1 MALEKQKD
9 FIESM
14 TDSKLTLKKPARQTF
29 GLAFGALLLGLSSL
43 QGGVAQAA
51 PVAVVELFTSQGC
64 SSCPPADAFL
74 AELAE
79 NPEIIALTEAVD
91 YWDYLGWK
99 DANARHEHTERQ
111 QNYARVRGDRR
122 IYTPQMVINGR
133 VHAVGSNRT
142 SVKTHISRLSGGEG
156 KLTVPINVSV
166 EADSLK
172 INVDASS
179 VSGDLK
185 DGTLYL
191 ALYEKSVVADIKRGE
206 NRGRS
211 VTYHNVVRDIRS
223 VGMWHGDAVSI
234 ELPMSEIRNSGYDGA
249 AVFLQADI
257 RGLPGPIFGAQNVAL
272 K

>member
-1 MALEKQKD
+1 
-9 FIESM
+9 M
-14 TDSKLTLKKPARQTF
+14 TDFKITSKKPARRGV
-29 GLAFGALLLGLSSL
+29 GLAFGALLLGFASLSD
-43 QGGVAQAA
+43 GVVQAA

-74 AELAE
+74 AELAQDP
-79 NPEIIALTEAVD
+79 NIIALTEAVD

-133 VHAVGSNRT
+133 VHAVGSDRV
-142 SVKTHISRLSGGEG
+142 SVNNHISQLSGGEG
-156 KLTVPINVSV
+156 RLAVPINVRV
-166 EADSLK
+166 EEDSLI
-172 INVDASS
+172 INVDANANGNSALD
-179 VSGDLK
+179 GLK

-223 VGMWHGDAVSI
+223 VGMWHGDAVSV
-234 ELPMSEIRNSGYDGA
+234 ELPMSEIRKGGYDGA
-249 AVFLQADI
+249 AVFLQADV